1 MKHLFRAIVIAGI
14 LLGFTS
20 CYEDYVQDYEKPNMG
35 FAITNSVRTV
45 VSGREAVVYVGVSI
59 GGKRAVDMGDWAKFV
74 IDESLVEGTGK
85 TLLPSSYYQLG
96 DGEYMR
102 VRKDNLP
109 VADVKVTLTDAF
121 FEDPHSLENYY
132 VLPFRMTENS
142 IGAIREGGEYTIPVF
157 KYISNYSGTYY
168 RMGSVTEVDA
178 SGAPIGDVTHF
189 GDTWDITK
197 SPTVSFKTQA
207 PQVVVCP
214 GLGRDAESVGS
225 LVLTIEG
232 TSVTAEGVAGKAA
245 ISGFTGVYK
254 VEGEYHFP
262 AAMDVKAPQFDLQY
276 VYSSAGK
283 SYKVEEK
290 LVLRQDP
297 LYDLRVETW

>member
-1 MKHLFRAIVIAGI
+1 MKDLFKIIIIAGS
-14 LLGFTS
+14 LLGLTS

-35 FAITNSVRTV
+35 FTITNSVRTV
-45 VSGREAVVYVGVSI
+45 ISGREAVVYVGVSI
-59 GGKRAVDMGDWAKFV
+59 GGKRAVDMDDWAKFV

-109 VADVKVTLTDAF
+109 VADVKVTLTEAF
-121 FEDPHSLENYY
+121 FADPHSLENYY

-157 KYISNYSGTYY
+157 KYISNYAGTYY
-168 RMGSVTEVDA
+168 RMGSVTELDE
-178 SGAPIGDVTHF
+178 SGASVGSAIHF
-189 GDTWDITK
+189 GDTWDITT
-197 SPTVSFKTQA
+197 SPVVTFKTNA
-207 PQVVVCP
+207 PHVVVCP
-214 GLGRDAESVGS
+214 GLGKEAESVGS

-232 TSVTAEGVAGKAA
+232 TSVSADGLAGKAS
-245 ISGFTGVYK
+245 ITGFSGTYRK
-254 VEGEYHFP
+254 EGEYYFP
-262 AAMDVKAPQFDLQY
+262 AAMSVKAPQFNLSY
-276 VYSSAGK
+276 TYSSAGK

-297 LYDLRVETW
+297 QYDLRAESW